1 MPLSSSTTSRDLQ
14 YTSLNDYS
22 RAERNVISKKAS
34 TFILIAKLIYF
45 CVGINGACAR
55 SFLAIFL
62 KHAELSYISI
72 GIYFAVTSAAIAIT
86 TPLFGILIEHTRLF
100 SFFLRLLSVLSVV
113 ASIFLLVQ
121 FFAYDDTIQSNYSI
135 FHDIK
140 LWLDGILPVSG
151 YNVETKRL
159 WYLTTAGVLLSSF
172 GRASGSVRDSAVMD
186 VCKNSP
192 SNNFTYD
199 RVRGVLSLGMGL
211 SNIGCGA
218 VLVYTNLKDYE
229 LWSFSTLALIVLTIF
244 SFPFSS
250 IWELNFKK
258 QTEELAEDE
267 VNGDDNNRASN
278 VNNDIS
284 ATMCE
289 KMFRLI
295 SSYTM
300 IVFLLVSVVNG
311 MGNATYDIYI
321 ILRLNQL
328 HASYF
333 LIGVTAG
340 LGSLTNFVFFYI
352 TPCIRTKIGNS
363 WMIIISML
371 AFCVR
376 SWIYSLMNDTNYSIV
391 LIAQSLHGLN
401 FSIMFAGSIGYINE
415 KTRNNGLTV
424 FARAMFGFAFTGIG
438 GIVGNLLGGYLY
450 DIHGAVYM
458 FRVKV
463 YITLIV
469 MILFVIS
476 EWTNIFSVQKR

>member
-1 MPLSSSTTSRDLQ
+1 MPLSSPTTSRDLG

-22 RAERNVISKKAS
+22 TTERNVISKKAS
-34 TFILIAKLIYF
+34 TFIMIAKLIYF

-62 KHAELSYISI
+62 KHAELSYVSI
-72 GIYFAVTSAAIAIT
+72 GIYFAVTSAAIAMT

-113 ASIFLLVQ
+113 ASILLLAQ

-135 FHDIK
+135 FNPIK
-140 LWLDGILPVSG
+140 IWLDGILPVSVD
-151 YNVETKRL
+151 NFETKRL

-218 VLVYTNLKDYE
+218 VLAYTNLKDYQ
-229 LWSFSTLALIVLTIF
+229 LWSFSTLALIILTICT
-244 SFPFSS
+244 FPFSN
-250 IWELNFKK
+250 IWEQNFKI
-258 QTEELAEDE
+258 QIEEPPEDE
-267 VNGDDNNRASN
+267 VNDRTND
-278 VNNDIS
+278 VNIDIG
-284 ATMCE
+284 ATICE
-289 KMFRLI
+289 KMRRLI

-300 IVFLLVSVVNG
+300 IIFLLASVVNG

-340 LGSLTNFVFFYI
+340 LGSLTNFVFFFI
-352 TPCIRTKIGNS
+352 TPWIRAKLGNS
-363 WMIIISML
+363 WMIILSML

-376 SWIYSLMNDTNYSIV
+376 SWIYSMMNDTNYSIV

-401 FSIMFAGSIGYINE
+401 FSIMFAGSIGYLNE

-424 FARAMFGFAFTGIG
+424 FARAIFGFAFTGIG

-450 DIHGAVYM
+450 DIYGAVFM
-458 FRVKV
+458 FQVKV

-469 MILFVIS
+469 MILFGIS
-476 EWTNIFSVQKR
+476 EWTNISVQTR